1 MSQITL
7 VLPHLLPLP
16 EFAPDLVRALST
28 PGLQTP
34 MLAALLAR
42 TVAHQRHA
50 VMDTARALP
59 HEQWLARA
67 LGLGPGGEP
76 AFAAAAMR
84 GFGLDPEDGTWF
96 IVNPAH
102 VQIAR
107 SHSMM
112 ADLRQLG
119 LHEAEGRALFETA
132 RPLCEEIGR
141 LLRYGDAQTWFLR
154 ADDWAH
160 IDSATPDTVAG
171 MDLTDFVPRGPRAL
185 AYRKLQNEVQMA
197 WYTHPVNAAREAKRL
212 PAVNAFWLW
221 GAAQSKGQSK
231 GQSSGQVASIG
242 APGWIAAL
250 SDRRLGSFDELDGV
264 LSRDG
269 LLVVGHLAEAA
280 IAADWGV
287 WLQHVQQL
295 EDKLFAPLHAALV
308 RGRVKRL
315 HLVASSREGLAEFT
329 TTAMAQRKFWR
340 RPTLERLI

>member
-16 EFAPDLVRALST
+16 EFAPDLVRALTT
-28 PGLQTP
+28 PELQTP
-34 MLAALLAR
+34 MLAALLTR
-42 TVAHQRHA
+42 TVAHERHA
-50 VMDTARALP
+50 AVDTARALP
-59 HEQWLARA
+59 HEQWLSRS
-67 LGLGPGGEP
+67 LGLAADGQP

-112 ADLRQLG
+112 ADLRHLG
-119 LHEAEGRALFETA
+119 LHEEEGRALFETA
-132 RPLCEEIGR
+132 RALCEEVGR
-141 LLRYGDAQTWFLR
+141 PLRYGDAQTWFLR

-197 WYTHPVNAAREAKRL
+197 WYTHPVNAAREAHRL

-221 GAAQSKGQSK
+221 GAAAAASPAARPGT
-231 GQSSGQVASIG
+231 QVASIG
-242 APGWIAAL
+242 TPGWIAAL
-250 SDRRLGSFDELDGV
+250 SGRRVDSFDELGGV
-264 LSRDG
+264 LAGDG
-269 LLVVGHLAEAA
+269 LLVVGHLAEPA

-295 EDKLFAPLHAALV
+295 EEKLFAPLHTALV
-308 RGRVKRL
+308 QGRVKRL
-315 HLVASSREGLAEFT
+315 HLVLSSRDGLAEFT

>member
-16 EFAPDLVRALST
+16 EFAPDLVRAL
-28 PGLQTP
+28 QAP
-34 MLAALLAR
+34 MLASLLTR
-42 TVAHQRHA
+42 TNAHERSMA
-50 VMDTARALP
+50 VDTARALP

-67 LGLGPGGEP
+67 LGLAPDGEP

-112 ADLRQLG
+112 ADLRHLG
-119 LHEAEGRALFETA
+119 LLEDEGRALFEAA

-141 LLRYGDAQTWFLR
+141 PLRYGDAQTWFLR
-154 ADDWAH
+154 ADDWGH
-160 IDSATPDTVAG
+160 IDTATPDTVAG

-221 GAAQSKGQSK
+221 GAAAGGTRPAGEVTSFK
-231 GQSSGQVASIG
+231 
-242 APGWIAAL
+242 APGWIRAL
-250 SDRRLGSFDELDGV
+250 SQRKADSLDDIKGA
-264 LSRDG
+264 LAQDG
-269 LLVVGHLAEAA
+269 LLYVGNLADSAL
-280 IAADWGV
+280 AADWGT
-287 WLQHVQQL
+287 WLHQVQQL

-308 RGRVKRL
+308 QGRVTKLRL
-315 HLVASSREGLAEFT
+315 VLSSRDGLAEFT

-340 RPTLERLI
+340 RPTLDRLI